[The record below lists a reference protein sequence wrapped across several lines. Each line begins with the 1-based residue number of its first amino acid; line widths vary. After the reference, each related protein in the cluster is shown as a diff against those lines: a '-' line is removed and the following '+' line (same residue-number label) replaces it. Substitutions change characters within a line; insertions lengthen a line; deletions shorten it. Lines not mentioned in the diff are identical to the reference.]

1 LSPEYAGRT
10 LSDASSTGATGFDVV
25 DSCERLQVEVAGGL
39 VKPRHK
45 PIRADHEFAL
55 AA

>member
-1 LSPEYAGRT
+1 MPGAPTPYNRWAFP
-10 LSDASSTGATGFDVV
+10 STGATGFDVV

-39 VKPRHK
+39 VKPQHK

>member
-1 LSPEYAGRT
+1 MRLQGTTGYN
-10 LSDASSTGATGFDVV
+10 SSSTCTGATGFDVV

-39 VKPRHK
+39 VKHRHK